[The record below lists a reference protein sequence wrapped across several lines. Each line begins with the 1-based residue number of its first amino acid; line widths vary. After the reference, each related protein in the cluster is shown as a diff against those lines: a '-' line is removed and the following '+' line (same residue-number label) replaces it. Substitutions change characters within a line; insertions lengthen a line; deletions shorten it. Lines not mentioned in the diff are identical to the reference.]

1 MNQYLVSLACYFN
14 RSIRYGNSENR
25 VLQFIV
31 IRIRTN
37 LKSFIA
43 RNTEL
48 INNLGSKKIKL
59 AHAGRMELQT
69 SDYIDHWLYTGGDF
83 EPHVVRLFLKLLK
96 KGNNVLDIGANIGYF
111 SLIASR
117 LVGPS
122 GKIYSFEP
130 TPFTFNKF
138 NKNITLNS
146 YANIR
151 VYKKAVSDKSGN
163 ASFKIPTGTVKN
175 SGRASLRDIEENNS
189 TVEVKTITLDSILN
203 EIEPIHLIKM
213 DIEGAE
219 AMALKGMI
227 NLIKR
232 DQPIFIMELSDYYL
246 KQLGESA
253 SYVLDFYRQQA
264 YKIFIAGEEIKEI
277 SNDMELK
284 DHQYDILCIPIAKY
298 DQYKS
303 IVN

>member
-1 MNQYLVSLACYFN
+1 M
-14 RSIRYGNSENR
+14 
-25 VLQFIV
+25 
-31 IRIRTN
+31 
-37 LKSFIA
+37 
-43 RNTEL
+43 
-48 INNLGSKKIKL
+48 
-59 AHAGRMELQT
+59 
-69 SDYIDHWLYTGGDF
+69 
-83 EPHVVRLFLKLLK
+83 
-96 KGNNVLDIGANIGYF
+96 
-111 SLIASR
+111 
-117 LVGPS
+117 
-122 GKIYSFEP
+122 
-130 TPFTFNKF
+130 
-138 NKNITLNS
+138 
-146 YANIR
+146 
-151 VYKKAVSDKSGN
+151 
-163 ASFKIPTGTVKN
+163 
-175 SGRASLRDIEENNS
+175 
-189 TVEVKTITLDSILN
+189 KTITLDSILN